1 MEQGTIPHHTDA
13 RHSVIFFSRFICL
26 INEFIVSLPTN
37 KRIKMNKATVIS
49 SIKEIAGKTLPANS
63 TLLLYGSRAR
73 GDNRPDSDWDLL
85 ILLDKPSLSFKDYD
99 YGYPFSELGWEINEE
114 INAQVYSKK
123 EWNDYHYTPFYKNV
137 EHDKIVLV

>member
-1 MEQGTIPHHTDA
+1 MLAIQIIFVSLQQNHHGEYMDKA
-13 RHSVIFFSRFICL
+13 SVIS
-26 INEFIVSLPTN
+26 N
-37 KRIKMNKATVIS
+37 IKA
-49 SIKEIAGKTLPANS
+49 IASKTLPAGS

-73 GDNRPDSDWDLL
+73 GDNRADSDWDLL
-85 ILLDKPSLSFKDYD
+85 ILLDKSKLHSQDYD

-123 EWNDYHYTPFYKNV
+123 EWNDYHFTPFYKNV